1 VHGPSSQPP
10 VGLHLARV
18 ARDASRAFD
27 AALAAAGGSLPAW
40 LVLISLKS
48 HRLASQ
54 RELAGMVGIQEATLT
69 HHLNAM
75 EASGLVTRSRDP
87 ANRRVHVVEL
97 TPAGD
102 ELFARLREAA
112 MAFDQQL
119 RSGLSEEDIARF
131 EALLDRLHANV
142 RPDSTA

>member
-1 VHGPSSQPP
+1 
-10 VGLHLARV
+10 V

-27 AALAAAGGSLPAW
+27 AALAAADGSLPAW

-48 HRLASQ
+48 RRLASQ
-54 RELAGMVGIQEATLT
+54 RELAGMVGIQDATLT

-87 ANRRVHVVEL
+87 GNRRVHVVEI
-97 TPAGD
+97 TPAGE
-102 ELFARLREAA
+102 ELFTRLREAA
-112 MAFDQQL
+112 TAFDRQL
-119 RSGLSEEDIARF
+119 RSGLTDEDIARF
-131 EALLDRLHANV
+131 EGVLDRLHANV